1 MIVVDTN
8 VIGYTLLAS
17 ERSRLAEQALVID
30 SEWAAPMLW
39 RSEFRNV
46 LTQYLRNDRLEFND
60 CLRIMD
66 TAAALVGGREF
77 IVQAGRVLELVAS
90 STCSAYD
97 CEFIALAQDLGVPL
111 VTVDRQVLNNFPAD
125 AIDLTEFVRK

>member
-17 ERSRLAEQALVID
+17 EHSRLAEQALVID

-46 LTQYLRNDRLEFND
+46 LAQYLRNDRLEFND

-66 TAAALVGGREF
+66 KAAALVGGREF
-77 IVQAGRVLELVAS
+77 IVQTGRVLELVAS

-97 CEFIALAQDLGVPL
+97 CEFVALAQDLGVPL

>member
-30 SEWAAPMLW
+30 SDWAAPMLW
-39 RSEFRNV
+39 RGEFRNV
-46 LTQYLRNDRLEFND
+46 LAQYLRKGRLGYSE

-66 TAAALVGGREF
+66 EAASLVGGREF
-77 IVQAGRVLELVAS
+77 IVQTGRVFELVAS

-97 CEFIALAQDLGVPL
+97 CEFVALAQDLGVPL